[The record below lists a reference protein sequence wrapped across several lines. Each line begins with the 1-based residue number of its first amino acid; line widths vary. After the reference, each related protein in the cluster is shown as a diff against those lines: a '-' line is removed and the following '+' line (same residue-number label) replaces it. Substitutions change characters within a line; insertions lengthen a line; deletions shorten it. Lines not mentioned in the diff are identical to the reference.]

1 MEPKSQPAVP
11 ACCLRDCKLSLR
23 MQTDKQDRHHLPILP
38 STTET
43 VTHAAPSTPLLFL
56 SFPPLP
62 GGFFCPCTCMYMN
75 SLIYFLYLPPLVLQS
90 LSVDE
95 MSQLAVYAPLSLFNG
110 SLPLHR
116 RQRVFGLFPL
126 FYQFT
131 SVILYTDT
139 MSSHSSHRILLG
151 SHRDTGSP

>member
-1 MEPKSQPAVP
+1 MISCENSETNVLKCRQNAEERWWGEEWGREKIGWEMRDCMEPKSQPAVP

-116 RQRVFGLFPL
+116 R
-126 FYQFT
+126 
-131 SVILYTDT
+131 
-139 MSSHSSHRILLG
+139 
-151 SHRDTGSP
+151 